1 MGRTRADE
9 RGWNMCPIGL
19 PVGIGAVYHVPLFF
33 LFCCMTQKKETERLA
48 HARTRAR
55 ACWQRRKKTAE
66 KTGKRKK
73 SVSRKERNK
82 GARAIRS
89 APPPRSRN
97 LPAGQCIFWGCAAFF
112 LLRVLVIHCLGSRH
126 AMAVPRLIGE
136 KKGNPR
142 RGPRGGGGKRDT
154 KRPCSARK
162 RKGKRQERK
171 AQRLSLRCVRA
182 TSLLDGEKKR
192 ATKS

>member
-89 APPPRSRN
+89 APPPEAEICPRVN
-97 LPAGQCIFWGCAAFF
+97 AFF
-112 LLRVLVIHCLGSRH
+112 GAALPFFYCV
-126 AMAVPRLIGE
+126 
-136 KKGNPR
+136 
-142 RGPRGGGGKRDT
+142 
-154 KRPCSARK
+154 CSSYIA
-162 RKGKRQERK
+162 
-171 AQRLSLRCVRA
+171 
-182 TSLLDGEKKR
+182 
-192 ATKS
+192 